1 MIAVLAVA
9 HCVIATSPVVA
20 TAMAGDAHA
29 TLTPNAVVLGDHTAT
44 ACDTLPAPHPTA
56 IAGWHDQL
64 AIGFRDGGVWTWDGA
79 TFTAIAGLPAISVRA
94 LAAVGDT
101 LWIGTA
107 EGLWSLHV
115 ASAAPG
121 HSPGAVP
128 SDSPGATP
136 GTSPAAPPSDSPGAA
151 PDKSPSAARSDTPA
165 ERPRRF
171 AHPTLEH
178 APITALAAD
187 GAALRV
193 GVDPR
198 GEWKIED
205 GTATLVARQA
215 LIGCFVDGT
224 PRAPGACIHG
234 RPEVPVH
241 VTALVEYHH
250 HLVVGTFDDGVWE
263 QAGAGFQRLPSP
275 RLVDALLVDGD
286 TLYAASATGLFRKTS
301 TTSFTKVELGLPST
315 HINDLAKSGDTLWLA
330 TSRGVAGWDGRTVRM
345 LGTGDARV
353 VYAITVASDGA
364 VWAGTIG
371 GALRFGAAATVRFDR
386 ARGTLPGDWITA
398 LIPDDHGAVLAGTYD
413 AGVMRLAADGTSAPV
428 APLDGPLW
436 INPHG
441 LARIDGAVA
450 AATLGQ
456 GLRISAG
463 TVPKLPDD
471 DVTSI
476 LRIGDT
482 TWVGT
487 RGGLA
492 RIPAAAR

>member
-1 MIAVLAVA
+1 MIALLAVA
-9 HCVIATSPVVA
+9 QCVISSSPIVA

-29 TLTPNAVVLGDHTAT
+29 RLTPNAVVLGDHTAT
-44 ACDTLPAPHPTA
+44 RCDSLPAPHPTA
-56 IAGWHDQL
+56 IAGWHDRL
-64 AIGFRDGGVWTWDGA
+64 AVGFRDGGVWMWNGA
-79 TFTAIAGLPAISVRA
+79 TFEALAGLPATPVRA

-107 EGLWSLHV
+107 EGLWSIHAPV
-115 ASAAPG
+115 AAPG
-121 HSPGAVP
+121 N
-128 SDSPGATP
+128 
-136 GTSPAAPPSDSPGAA
+136 SPGAA
-151 PDKSPSAARSDTPA
+151 PGNSPGAAPGNSPGAAPGDKSADKPA
-165 ERPRRF
+165 DKPRRF
-171 AHPTLEH
+171 EHPTLGH

-205 GTATLVARQA
+205 GAAVLVGKQA
-215 LIGCFVDGT
+215 LIGCFVAGA
-224 PRAPGACIHG
+224 PRSPGACIKG
-234 RPEVPVH
+234 RPEVPIH
-241 VTALVEYHH
+241 VTALAEYHH
-250 HLVVGTFDDGVWE
+250 RLVIGTFDDGVWE
-263 QAGAGFQRLPSP
+263 QAGVGFQRLPSP
-275 RLVDALLVDGD
+275 RLIDALLVDGD
-286 TLYAASATGLFRKTS
+286 ILYAASATGLYRKTAA
-301 TTSFTKVELGLPST
+301 TPFARVELGLPST
-315 HINDLAKSGDTLWLA
+315 HINDLVKAGDTLWLA

-371 GALRFGAAATVRFDR
+371 GAMRFGTDATIRFDR
-386 ARGTLPGDWITA
+386 ARGTLPGDWVTA
-398 LIPDDHGAVLAGTYD
+398 LIPDDHGGVLAGTYD
-413 AGVMRLAADGTSAPV
+413 SGVMRLAADGTSAPV

-441 LARIDGAVA
+441 LARIDGVIA

-456 GLRISAG
+456 GLRLSTG
-463 TVPKLPDD
+463 TAPRLPDD

-476 LRIGDT
+476 LRVGDT

-492 RIPAAAR
+492 RIPANPR